1 MQSANPRFSEEAAKA
16 AHRHLKELVDA
27 NPQVVLSVLTSGDG
41 FELAAHPSRQPHT
54 QRVAAMS
61 SSLQAL
67 SEAIVREAGLT
78 NSRSLIIESETG
90 TILVLG
96 LANITPR
103 VSLAVVAAGNELLG
117 RLLWAARNCCHSL
130 ERSLQQS

>member
-1 MQSANPRFSEEAAKA
+1 MQSTSQRFSDEAARA
-16 AHRHLKELVDA
+16 AHRHLKDLMDA
-27 NPQVVLSVLTSGDG
+27 NPPVVLSVLTSGDG
-41 FELAAHPSRQPHT
+41 FELAAHPARRPHS

-67 SEAIVREAGLT
+67 SEAIVREAGLN

-90 TILVLG
+90 TIVVLG

-103 VSLAVVAAGNELLG
+103 ISLAVVASGNELLG
-117 RLLWAARNCCHSL
+117 RLLWAARNCCQSL
-130 ERSLQQS
+130 ERSLQQT